1 MATAQHQKL
10 LALAQAAR
18 DQSHWSR
25 AIELYGKL
33 AEEAPQSAEYQH
45 NLGLCYLGMGNP
57 RQALVACRKAFELNP
72 RFWQSAIVIAKA
84 YKQLDQV
91 SEAQQGFKAVLAID
105 PDNASARLGL
115 ADLALNYF
123 GEPYAAIDWVKPLK
137 DSEYAMDVSLT
148 TMMAK
153 LYDRPGWDTEQSAI
167 DLTQDIFA
175 FSKEYLRL
183 PNLMLPPLL
192 KRPISAAG
200 GRARPR
206 VGLLSPLF
214 CASPV
219 YFLTIAKWQGMAQ
232 HCDLVMLNRGH
243 NNDWATEEFRQL
255 SVDWMDVQHM
265 SATDLAMSIHGANL
279 DVLYDLGGWM
289 DPVGLQALSVKPARQ
304 MFKWV
309 GGQSVTT
316 GLETF
321 DGWVGDKHHTPMN
334 LQHLYSEP
342 ILHIKGSYVSYTPP
356 PYLPK
361 PATKK
366 LKTPCVFAN
375 PAKVSEP
382 FLAELNKLPGKKIFI
397 HRQYRYAQVQER
409 IAAALDGKVEFV
421 IPKTHEEALQ
431 EINRHATMI
440 DTFPYSSGLTAREA
454 LSMDTNIQVLR
465 VGQLFCERH
474 TSFLAKPVASL

>member
-1 MATAQHQKL
+1 MTAIQDKKL

-33 AEEAPQSAEYQH
+33 AQESPQSAEYLH
-45 NLGLCYLGMGNP
+45 NLGLCYLGSGNS
-57 RQALVACRKAFELNP
+57 RHALEACKKAFDLNP
-72 RFWQSAIVIAKA
+72 RFWQSAIVMAKA
-84 YKQLDQV
+84 YKELDQIGQ
-91 SEAQQGFKAVLAID
+91 AQQGFKAVLAID
-105 PDNASARLGL
+105 PSNASARLGL

-123 GEPYAAIDWVKPLK
+123 GEPYEAIEWVKPLQ
-137 DSEYAMDVSLT
+137 DSEHAMDVKLT

-153 LYDRPGWDTEQSAI
+153 LYDRPDWDHEQSAI
-167 DLTQDIFA
+167 DLSHDIGA

-183 PNLMLPPLL
+183 PNLTLPPLL
-192 KRPISAAG
+192 KRQAPPSG
-200 GRARPR
+200 GTMRPR

-219 YFLTIAKWQGMAQ
+219 YFLTIAKWQTMAK

-243 NNDWATEEFRQL
+243 VDDWASAEFRRL
-255 SVDWMDVQHM
+255 SSDWMDVQHM
-265 SATDLAMSIHGANL
+265 SATDLAIAIHGANL

-289 DPVGLQALSVKPARQ
+289 DPVGLQALSVKPAHQ

-316 GLETF
+316 GLESF
-321 DGWVGDKHHTPMN
+321 DGWVGDQHHTPMS

-342 ILHIKGSYVSYTPP
+342 ILHIKGGYASYTPP

-361 PATKK
+361 PASKK
-366 LKTPCVFAN
+366 LKTPCIFSN
-375 PAKVSEP
+375 PAKVSRP
-382 FLAELNKLPGKKIFI
+382 FLQELAQMPGKKVFI
-397 HRQYRYAQVQER
+397 HRQYRYPQVQER
-409 IAAALDGKVEFV
+409 IAAALEGRVEFV

-431 EINRHATMI
+431 EVNRHATMI
-440 DTFPYSSGLTAREA
+440 DTYPYSSGLTAREA
-454 LSMDTNIQVLR
+454 LSMGTQIQVLH
-465 VGQLFCERH
+465 VGNLFCERH
-474 TSFLAKPVASL
+474 TAFVA